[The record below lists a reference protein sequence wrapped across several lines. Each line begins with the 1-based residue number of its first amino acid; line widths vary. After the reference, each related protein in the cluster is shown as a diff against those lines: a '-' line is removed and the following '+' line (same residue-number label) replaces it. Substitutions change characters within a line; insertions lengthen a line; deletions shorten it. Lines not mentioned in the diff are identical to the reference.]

1 MARPRR
7 VALAALNIAMHAP
20 HSPQGYISVLQKA
33 FRLHRIVRIGTLH
46 GIMLGLIHRPGHV
59 GDIPVITGEIY
70 RFVQLDPSEQWFNS
84 QTREPATDDEV
95 GQINIPSH
103 LLPHL
108 QRIPFVFN
116 ASTHQLWYVKQD
128 GKTTLS
134 PSVATK
140 FMSLLLNEV
149 VHRNDLPE
157 ISVTPIPE
165 STSVD
170 AVLSLPGLEYLK
182 IELVRPNP
190 DAADSAEARWL
201 HKLERQRTTK
211 AKLELHRQRNAHIE
225 PDAETRDMAL
235 AASRNGLVYGRG
247 RSADG
252 LPVEDSTTNRP
263 MIQYE
268 LVNPDVETVG
278 LVLERAATATE

>member
-20 HSPQGYISVLQKA
+20 HSAEGYVHLLQKA
-33 FRLHRIVRIGTLH
+33 FRLHRIVRLGKLH
-46 GIMLGLIHRPGHV
+46 GIMLGLIHRPKHH
-59 GDIPVITGEIY
+59 GDVLMLTGEIY

-84 QTREPATDDEV
+84 QTREPATDDDV

-108 QRIPFVFN
+108 QIIPFAFN
-116 ASTHQLWYVKQD
+116 AKTHHLWYVKADKQN
-128 GKTTLS
+128 TLS
-134 PSVATK
+134 PSTATK
-140 FMSLLLNEV
+140 FMTILLNEV
-149 VHRNDLPE
+149 VHKEELPE
-157 ISVTPIPE
+157 VSVTPIPE

-170 AVLSLPGLEYLK
+170 AVLGLPGLEYLK

-201 HKLERQRTTK
+201 RKLERQKTTK
-211 AKLELHRQRNAHIE
+211 AKLELHRQRNSHIE
-225 PDAETRDMAL
+225 PDAETRDMAI

-247 RSADG
+247 RTADG
-252 LPVEDSTTNRP
+252 LPVEDSTVNRP
-263 MIQYE
+263 MVQHV
-268 LVNPDVETVG
+268 LVDTDIETVG
-278 LVLERAATATE
+278 RVLERAATD